1 MIKKVNQE
9 KERKSPK
16 RDNFVNFNKYIYQ
29 EQAILKTIADFGELA
44 DFDLKENKKYF
55 VLAIKKNI
63 SGSKNFVDEFSNY
76 VLGLTGK

>member
-1 MIKKVNQE
+1 MRKKVNQE

-16 RDNFVNFNKYIYQ
+16 RDNFINFNKCIYQ
-29 EQAILKTIADFGELA
+29 KQAIVKTIADFSELA
-44 DFDLKENKKYF
+44 FFDLKEDNKYF

>member
-1 MIKKVNQE
+1 MRKKANQK

-16 RDNFVNFNKYIYQ
+16 RDNFINFNKYIYQ
-29 EQAILKTIADFGELA
+29 KKAILKTIADFGELA
-44 DFDLKENKKYF
+44 VFDLKEDKKYF